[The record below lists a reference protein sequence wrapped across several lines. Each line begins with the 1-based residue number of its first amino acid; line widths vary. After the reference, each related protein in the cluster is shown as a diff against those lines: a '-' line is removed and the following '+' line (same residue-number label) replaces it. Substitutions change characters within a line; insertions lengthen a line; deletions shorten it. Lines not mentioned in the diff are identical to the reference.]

1 MPSAHLLQPVANP
14 AEPPQHGARQTQTV
28 GEKGMY
34 WSMAKPQVVPLTHS
48 DTASTCPARQGL
60 SVIGS
65 DEFAGAAKEDQRSY
79 ESEAEEEIGSHD
91 KRQRTGQADQFAE
104 QRGLLFAK
112 AHSSRKRMRTEP
124 NAITP

>member
-1 MPSAHLLQPVANP
+1 
-14 AEPPQHGARQTQTV
+14 
-28 GEKGMY
+28 MY
-34 WSMAKPQVVPLTHS
+34 WSMVKPQVVPLTHS

-65 DEFAGAAKEDQRSY
+65 DEFAGAAKEDQRSF
-79 ESEAEEEIGSHD
+79 ESEADKMGSD
-91 KRQRTGQADQFAE
+91 EKRKRTGQADQFAE
-104 QRGLLFAK
+104 QPGLLFAT